1 MKKNLI
7 LISSKAITIN
17 TFLDQLIIDLKKDF
31 KLLVC
36 VGDPENIKVKCKKSI
51 INFPKNFYNLFNIF
65 LVIRCL
71 YQIRTTI
78 NKTDDTE
85 IFVHTPLAAHLVR
98 IALLFSR
105 RNIVYFVHG
114 FRFHKKTNFFSYLF
128 YSTIEVFLKYKT
140 KYYFVINNE
149 DKQFV
154 KKILKK
160 KFYFVNGIGINL
172 RKKYAKNNNR
182 DKFKVG
188 IIAAYRKNKGYEDL
202 FTIVKNLK
210 DENIFFECFGYGSR
224 KLYKKKISKMS
235 LEKKIKLHSFKNNI
249 EKYISTF
256 DVLLHS
262 SFREG
267 LPISVIQALYQRIPV
282 IGRNIRGVNDLIK
295 DKKYGYLIKDD
306 FVKKSINYIKN
317 LNTNRNILNNLEKNI
332 SEIKF
337 KNFSKKVISLKIIKL
352 LKLNN
357 EI

>member
-1 MKKNLI
+1 
-7 LISSKAITIN
+7 
-17 TFLDQLIIDLKKDF
+17 
-31 KLLVC
+31 
-36 VGDPENIKVKCKKSI
+36 
-51 INFPKNFYNLFNIF
+51 
-65 LVIRCL
+65 
-71 YQIRTTI
+71 
-78 NKTDDTE
+78 
-85 IFVHTPLAAHLVR
+85 
-98 IALLFSR
+98 
-105 RNIVYFVHG
+105 
-114 FRFHKKTNFFSYLF
+114 
-128 YSTIEVFLKYKT
+128 
-140 KYYFVINNE
+140 
-149 DKQFV
+149 
-154 KKILKK
+154 
-160 KFYFVNGIGINL
+160 
-172 RKKYAKNNNR
+172 
-182 DKFKVG
+182 
-188 IIAAYRKNKGYEDL
+188 
-202 FTIVKNLK
+202 
-210 DENIFFECFGYGSR
+210 
-224 KLYKKKISKMS
+224 MS